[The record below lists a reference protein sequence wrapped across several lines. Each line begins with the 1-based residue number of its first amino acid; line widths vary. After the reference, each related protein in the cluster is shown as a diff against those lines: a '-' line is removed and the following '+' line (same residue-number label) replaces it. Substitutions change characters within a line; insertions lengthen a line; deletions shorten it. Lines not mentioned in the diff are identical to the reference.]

1 MHGMTL
7 RSDMAANPC
16 AACGDETGMARFENQ
31 CFTVKYDRLHEN
43 VAGLSGWRCKFCGE
57 ITFDPESAKRYAA
70 AGDYL
75 VQSLRR
81 P

>member
-1 MHGMTL
+1 MTL

-16 AACGDETGMARFENQ
+16 AACGDEKRMARFENQ
-31 CFTVKYDRLHEN
+31 CFTVEHNCLHKN

-57 ITFDPESAKRYAA
+57 IAFDPESAKRYAA
-70 AGDYL
+70 AGDDL
-75 VQSLRR
+75 VLALR